1 MVGVLFN
8 AIINIAGSLS
18 DGRIGKTAFDELA
31 NGNRKQGFTESE
43 IAYQGTKC
51 VLYNIDFIEDLQI

>member
-18 DGRIGKTAFDELA
+18 DGRIGKTVFDELA
-31 NGNRKQGFTESE
+31 NGNRKQGFAESE
-43 IAYQGTKC
+43 IVY
-51 VLYNIDFIEDLQI
+51 